1 MANITNVLKTV
12 RRQMPLKRQI
22 FIPLGYMDQKLNG
35 WINLFLVLKAGH
47 SELLQLKYL
56 FLEVILFVGKMKKIK
71 LVTRKRNRSLSR
83 TASPSTLI

>member
-1 MANITNVLKTV
+1 MANIANVLKAV
-12 RRQMPLKRQI
+12 RRQMPLKCQL

-56 FLEVILFVGKMKKIK
+56 FLEVILFVGKMKKNK
-71 LVTRKRNRSLSR
+71 TSD
-83 TASPSTLI
+83 